1 MLCKYYDEQKFQFA
15 MSTLETD
22 PYRAKERI
30 EDYIQKYPG
39 DYYARAYYVML
50 LVRIGLFQEA
60 EDEYEYTL
68 LNAQS
73 DNFYNTDYKK
83 IKAFKY
89 NMAIA
94 KLKLLAYHYQYQE
107 MLELINN
114 NRDVL
119 TPKDVKYITYFCKI
133 RLGIFDEETYTES
146 YRFLQTYNYSEEL
159 LRKHVRK
166 HMANTIENAQEQNDY
181 IFNSDFPIDTVIDE
195 VKKYIPSDRRFYPGY
210 FDCIYYFKYDDCGM
224 AENNK
229 TNIFGV
235 VCYYDTN
242 NIITICP
249 VANSEKLPYVDLN
262 YLKYDQVA
270 KTKVKTMSQ
279 IDKFNKRFN
288 RI

>member
-1 MLCKYYDEQKFQFA
+1 MLCKYYNEQLFQSA

-22 PYRAKERI
+22 PYRAKERL
-30 EDYIQKYPG
+30 EDYIQKYPA
-39 DYYARAYYVML
+39 DYYARAYYVMVL
-50 LVRIGLFQEA
+50 IRIGLFQEA
-60 EDEYEYTL
+60 NYEYEYIL
-68 LNAQS
+68 LKSQS
-73 DNFYNTDYKK
+73 DNFYNSDYKK
-83 IKAFKY
+83 RQAFKY
-89 NMAIA
+89 NMVID
-94 KLKLLAYHYQYQE
+94 KLKLLAYRYQYQE
-107 MLELINN
+107 MLDLID

-119 TPKDVKYITYFCKI
+119 ATNDVKYISYFCKI
-133 RLGIFDEETYTES
+133 RLGIFNESTYTES

-159 LRKHVRK
+159 FRKHVRK

-262 YLKYDQVA
+262 YLKYTEVT
-270 KTKVKTMSQ
+270 KTKTMSQ